1 MTIAILAAGA
11 GDMYCGSCLRDDA
24 LAAALIRAGQKVVL
38 VPMYT
43 PLRTEDG
50 SIAGGEVFYG
60 GVNVYLQHL
69 SKVFRHTP
77 RAFDWLLDRRSLLK
91 FAGKFATST
100 SPAGLGPLTLAI
112 LKGEQGPSAKELRR
126 LVAFLKD

>member
-1 MTIAILAAGA
+1 MPSQARRSGSRQPGTARAASSAQHPSRRPRISSSAARCRWFRSKPPERIPHGSSLQSAVMTIAILAAGA

-24 LAAALIRAGQKVVL
+24 LAAALIRAGQRVVL

-50 SIAGGEVFYG
+50 SVAGGEVFYG

-69 SKVFRHTP
+69 SR
-77 RAFDWLLDRRSLLK
+77 
-91 FAGKFATST
+91 
-100 SPAGLGPLTLAI
+100 I
-112 LKGEQGPSAKELRR
+112 
-126 LVAFLKD
+126 